1 MAAFAT
7 PDDLAARLGIE
18 LDSGEEARAALLLD
32 DASNLVREATGQFI
46 ELVED
51 DVIVIPGNDRNTLR
65 LPERPILGVT
75 SILADG
81 TPMSVDDWFVNAGGD
96 LQIVGGAF
104 DVPGWDGTWF
114 GPLSLLE
121 ITYSHGYE
129 NPALA
134 KAVTLESVVRAWAN
148 PISASSQGIG
158 GASFQFP
165 AVGLMIT
172 ADETNQLRRKYS
184 PGGEF
189 RTIQLG

>member
-7 PDDLAARLGIE
+7 PADLEARLGIE
-18 LDSGEEARAALLLD
+18 LDAGETTRAAALLA
-32 DASNLVREATGQFI
+32 DASDLVRDATGQFI

-51 DVIVIPGNDRNTLR
+51 DSIVIPGNDRNILR
-65 LPERPILGVT
+65 LPERPVLDVT
-75 SILADG
+75 AISADG
-81 TPMSVDDWFVNAGGD
+81 TPMSANDYFVNAAGD

-104 DVPGWDGTWF
+104 EVPLWDGTWF
-114 GPLSLLE
+114 GPLAVLE

-134 KAVTLESVVRAWAN
+134 KAVTLEAVVRAWSN

-184 PGGEF
+184 GGGF
-189 RTIQLG
+189 RSIQLG